1 MKLARGIG
9 GLIAAGTFAL
19 AVVVVAA
26 AIIGA
31 RRGFPGPGG
40 ESVAWHVVSAA
51 IVVAAQVYSDRH
63 KGLAAFSGSL
73 VVFATAGVLLWTQWW
88 S

>member
-1 MKLARGIG
+1 MRLARGLSG
-9 GLIAAGTFAL
+9 MVAAGTFVLAL
-19 AVVVVAA
+19 VVVAA
-26 AIIGA
+26 AIMGA

-40 ESVAWHVVSAA
+40 ESVSWHVVSAA
-51 IVVAAQVYSDRH
+51 IVVVAQVYSDRH

-73 VVFATAGVLLWTQWW
+73 IVFLTTGVLLWTQWW

>member
-1 MKLARGIG
+1 MRLARGISG
-9 GLIAAGTFAL
+9 MVAAGTFVLAL
-19 AVVVVAA
+19 VVVGT

-40 ESVAWHVVSAA
+40 ESVTWHVVSAA
-51 IVVAAQVYSDRH
+51 IVVAAQMYSDRH

-73 VVFATAGVLLWTQWW
+73 VVFLTAGVLLWTQWW

>member
-1 MKLARGIG
+1 MRLARGVSG
-9 GLIAAGTFAL
+9 MVAAGTVVLAL
-19 AVVVVAA
+19 VVVAT

-31 RRGFPGPGG
+31 QRGFPGPGG
-40 ESVAWHVVSAA
+40 ESVTWHVTSAA
-51 IVVAAQVYSDRH
+51 IVLAAQVYSDRH

-73 VVFATAGVLLWTQWW
+73 VVFLTAGALLWTQWW

>member
-1 MKLARGIG
+1 MRLARGIS
-9 GLIAAGTFAL
+9 GLVAAGIFAL

-31 RRGFPGPGG
+31 RRGFPGPGA
-40 ESVAWHVVSAA
+40 ESVTWHVVSAA

-63 KGLAAFSGSL
+63 RGVAALTATLL
-73 VVFATAGVLLWTQWW
+73 VVATAGVLLWTQWW